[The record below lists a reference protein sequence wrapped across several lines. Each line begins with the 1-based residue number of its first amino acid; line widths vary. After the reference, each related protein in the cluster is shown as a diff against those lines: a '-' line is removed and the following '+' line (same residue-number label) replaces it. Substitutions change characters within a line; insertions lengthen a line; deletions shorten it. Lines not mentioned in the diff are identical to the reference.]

1 MMYYGD
7 LPGRYPAI
15 VRDYDAGS
23 RTCRVSIPGISDGAD
38 NLPVAEIEYAI
49 GDKSRSGANATEIEI
64 LPGDT
69 VWVAFIAGDAR
80 YPIIT
85 GYRNPKT
92 GNDVTYR
99 RIHHA
104 NVEVLAEAVMN
115 LIAGG
120 VLMIKSGA
128 GVTVQAPS
136 VTVQA
141 PSVTVTGNLKV
152 NGALSAAGGITGAG
166 GLSFEN
172 HTHTEQG
179 DGASTS
185 SPH

>member
-1 MMYYGD
+1 MQYGS
-7 LPGRYPAI
+7 LSGRYPAI
-15 VRDYDAGS
+15 VRSYDAAS
-23 RTCRVSIPGISDGAD
+23 RTCRVSIPSITDGSDD
-38 NLPVAEIEYAI
+38 LPIAEIEYAI

-69 VWVAFIAGDAR
+69 VWVAFITGDAR

-85 GYRNPKT
+85 GYRNPKG
-92 GNDVTYR
+92 GNDVAYR

-104 NVEVLAEAVMN
+104 NIEAVAEAVMN

-120 VLMIKSGA
+120 ALLVKSGA
-128 GVTVQAPS
+128 S

-141 PSVTVTGNLKV
+141 PSVTIDSPSTTVTGNLAVK
-152 NGALSAAGGITGAG
+152 GALSAAGGITGAG

-179 DGASTS
+179 DGANTST
-185 SPH
+185 PH